1 MTTWHLIF
9 QEDELP
15 ISVGRADGVQQAP
28 PPGLVRYIELGS
40 RRVDART
47 CDQTAGNRGC
57 GVAKAVRMD
66 RSHGLRGRD
75 VLRRTRQ
82 EADRHGGD
90 RGDHSSGRLAMRYV
104 RVRGGRRLQFAHV
117 RVARTELRVW
127 TSRDVEAS
135 DPLAM
140 PNMPA
145 SICESQP
152 LALMRQLPAGRP
164 FQEPV
169 PCCAAALQSVA
180 GTGARMRAC
189 DRVRTE
195 DPDRV
200 PGTGPICR
208 RSRAQRLAGCRALAE
223 AQGRAPMS
231 ASGRVVRAARVR
243 HSLSIDHIDGRGQ
256 GSRTLD
262 AGGVHRERPA
272 RNRTQRVPTKR
283 RHPTAAA
290 R

>member
-1 MTTWHLIF
+1 MCTDEGTLVAEGTT
-9 QEDELP
+9 
-15 ISVGRADGVQQAP
+15 
-28 PPGLVRYIELGS
+28 
-40 RRVDART
+40 
-47 CDQTAGNRGC
+47 
-57 GVAKAVRMD
+57 
-66 RSHGLRGRD
+66 
-75 VLRRTRQ
+75 
-82 EADRHGGD
+82 
-90 RGDHSSGRLAMRYV
+90 
-104 RVRGGRRLQFAHV
+104 
-117 RVARTELRVW
+117 
-127 TSRDVEAS
+127 RDVETS

-231 ASGRVVRAARVR
+231 ASGRVVRPARVR
-243 HSLSIDHIDGRGQ
+243 HSLSIDQIDGRGQ

-262 AGGVHRERPA
+262 AGGVHRERPCSKQNA
-272 RNRTQRVPTKR
+272 AGAYQAQAPDGR
-283 RHPTAAA
+283 RPLTLCG
-290 R
+290 RR